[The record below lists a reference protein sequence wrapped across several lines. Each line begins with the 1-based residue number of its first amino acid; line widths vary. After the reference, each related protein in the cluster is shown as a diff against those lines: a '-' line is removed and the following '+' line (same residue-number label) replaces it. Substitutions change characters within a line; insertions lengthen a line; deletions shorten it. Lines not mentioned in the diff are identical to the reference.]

1 MGGENMRKVLKIS
14 AVYIGFVIGA
24 GFASGREVMEYFNLR
39 SSTNVSGVLIAAFLF
54 MLTAYLIGTKASEN
68 KIPDFN
74 SYIES
79 IAGRAAPYIKYFM
92 LLYMFCGLFVM
103 FAGSG
108 ALVYS
113 TTPYSSLLG
122 AGLMSLICFIALS
135 FDLSGIVTVNL
146 ILVPLMIIGIFGTAA
161 YAAICGDIS
170 VFSPSGGI
178 GIAASAMC
186 YASYNTLTA
195 GAVIVPLTYR
205 ENLKTVRR
213 SAILGGFTIGLLIM
227 VVWMVQ
233 GVAFDILWD
242 SELPMLEL
250 ASLCGKQIGRLY
262 SAVLFMA
269 ICTTAISCGF
279 GIMSAFSHKINCR
292 RDRVMLAAV
301 ICLAALPPALYGFSN
316 LVEKLYFLF
325 GAVGLIWMTWIIADW
340 LK

>member
-1 MGGENMRKVLKIS
+1 MRKILKIA

-39 SSTNVSGVLIAAFLF
+39 SSTNISGVLIAAFLF
-54 MLTAYLIGTKASEN
+54 MLTAYLIGAKASAE
-68 KIPDFN
+68 KLPDFN
-74 SYIES
+74 SYIGS
-79 IAGRAAPYIKYFM
+79 VAGRAAPCVRYFM

-113 TTPYSSLLG
+113 ITPYSSLLG
-122 AGLMSLICFIALS
+122 AAAMALICFIVLS

-146 ILVPLMIIGIFGTAA
+146 ILVPLMIIGILGTAA
-161 YAAICGDIS
+161 YAAICGDIN
-170 VFSPSGGI
+170 VFSPMDGGL
-178 GIAASAMC
+178 GIALPAVC

-205 ENLKTVRR
+205 ESLKTVRR
-213 SAILGGFTIGLLIM
+213 SAVIGGFVIGLLIM

-250 ASLCGKQIGRLY
+250 ASLCGKHIGRIY

-279 GIMSAFSHKINCR
+279 GIMSAFSHKIKR
-292 RDRVMLAAV
+292 SRDRVMLAAV

-316 LVEKLYFLF
+316 LVAHLYFLF
-325 GAVGLIWMTWIIADW
+325 GAVGIIWLTWIIADW
-340 LK
+340 LR